1 MHAWR
6 DTHGYAQRVYRKSN
20 THSVTDV
27 HSHISC
33 SIKHD
38 AKRREQHSA
47 IRWVLTDL
55 LQRER
60 ERQKDTDSTEIE
72 ASTVHLT
79 FDCVC
84 VWKSCSWTT
93 ASAQSNWSGSDL
105 PPEPQTN
112 IKTHVSVSYKKVVI
126 FAPNER
132 RKLCYYNASAMKMI
146 FH

>member
-6 DTHGYAQRVYRKSN
+6 DTRGYAQRVYRKSN

-60 ERQKDTDSTEIE
+60 ETERYWQYRDRSEHCAFDIWLCLCMKELQLDHSVCSKQLEWIWSPTGTTDQHKNTC
-72 ASTVHLT
+72 L
-79 FDCVC
+79 CVLQ
-84 VWKSCSWTT
+84 KSCDFYSKWKK
-93 ASAQSNWSGSDL
+93 
-105 PPEPQTN
+105 
-112 IKTHVSVSYKKVVI
+112 KT
-126 FAPNER
+126 
-132 RKLCYYNASAMKMI
+132 LLL
-146 FH
+146 